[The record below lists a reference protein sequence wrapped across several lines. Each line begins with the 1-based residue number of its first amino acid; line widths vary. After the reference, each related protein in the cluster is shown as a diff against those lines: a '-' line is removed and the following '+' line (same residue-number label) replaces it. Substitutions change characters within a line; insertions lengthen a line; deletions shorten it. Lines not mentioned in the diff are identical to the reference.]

1 MAGIQGCRLS
11 GYLAENLGYGQ
22 RVLLQSATL
31 LPSCPLRLSM
41 LPDCVTVP
49 LCLLDRQAHRRWC
62 DEFCKMDQRAPPRL
76 VPAHVPGFE

>member
-1 MAGIQGCRLS
+1 MAGTQGCRLS

-22 RVLLQSATL
+22 WVLLQSATL

-41 LPDCVTVP
+41 LPDCVTIP
-49 LCLLDRQAHRRWC
+49 FCLLNRHAYRRWG
-62 DEFCKMDQRAPPRL
+62 DEFCKTDQRAASSL